1 MNFTQNDRI
10 KQVTSETLVV
20 GVDIGSQTHFCRA
33 FDWRGIEVSRRVFR
47 FSNTRMGFLTFLQW
61 IKELM
66 NGNEKK
72 KVIVGCE
79 PTGCY
84 WLTFQKFLKDH
95 EIRLV
100 TVNPY
105 SVNRSM
111 ELDDNSPEKSDLKDP
126 KTIAKLVKDGRY
138 SEPYLP
144 EGLYAEIREASVC
157 RDQIMKQH
165 VRLSNQIQGWI
176 QKFFPEYLE
185 CYSDWDTASGLL
197 LLKEAPLPQDILRI
211 GAGGI
216 NQIWRDAKMRGAGM
230 KRAGSLVEAARESVG
245 LEGGEAA
252 RLEIWV
258 LVNDYLLKAEQLKR
272 LEEYLEEKVKEVPN
286 VDRLLAMK
294 GVGMST
300 VIGFIAEVGDI
311 GRFTDPKQIQKLAGL
326 EIVKKSSGKK
336 KGQPRISK
344 RGRKKL
350 RRTMYESARALISWN
365 PAFQDVFLYYR
376 NRTKNPLGGMQAKI
390 AVACKAIRVFY
401 AVLKKGCEFDEEKF
415 RKDIIRPEAA

>member
-10 KQVTSETLVV
+10 KQVTADTLIV
-20 GVDIGSQTHFCRA
+20 GVDVGSQTHFCRA
-33 FDWRGIEVSRRVFR
+33 FDWRGVELSRRVFK
-47 FSNTRMGFLTFLQW
+47 FSNTGMGFLTFLRW
-61 IKELM
+61 TEELM
-66 NGNEKK
+66 NKTEMK

-84 WLTFQKFLKDH
+84 WLTFQKFLQDH
-95 EIRLV
+95 DIQLV
-100 TVNPY
+100 TVNPFT
-105 SVNRSM
+105 VNRSM

-126 KTIAKLVKDGRY
+126 KTIALLVKDGRF
-138 SEPYLP
+138 STSYLP
-144 EGLYAEIREASVC
+144 SGVYAEIREASVC

-165 VRLSNQIQGWI
+165 VRLSNQIQGWL
-176 QKFFPEYLE
+176 QKFFPEYFE
-185 CYSDWDTASGLL
+185 CYAEWDSTSGLM
-197 LLKEAPLPQDILRI
+197 LLKEAPLPQDILKI

-216 NQIWRDAKMRGAGM
+216 NQIWRDAKVRAAGI
-230 KRAGSLVEAARESVG
+230 KRAQTLVEAAQNSVG
-245 LEGGEAA
+245 LEAGEAA

-258 LVNDYLLKAEQLKR
+258 LVNDYILKAEQLKR
-272 LEEYLEEKVKEVPN
+272 LDEYLEEKVKEVPN
-286 VDRLLAMK
+286 VEKLLAIK

-344 RGRKKL
+344 RGRRKL
-350 RRTMYESARALISWN
+350 RRTMYESARALMQWN

-376 NRTKNPLGGMQAKI
+376 NRTKNPLGGMQANDT
-390 AVACKAIRVFY
+390 VF
-401 AVLKKGCEFDEEKF
+401 AH
-415 RKDIIRPEAA
+415 